1 MGSFLRKR
9 LWHWFCPSDPL
20 VHFCKGRA
28 CKCHFSSKEAE
39 AIRDYSHQSL
49 EASLE
54 DRRERTEDSL
64 CSVVCYTHS
73 TGTNILQW
81 DVLK

>member
-1 MGSFLRKR
+1 ML
-9 LWHWFCPSDPL
+9 CPSDPL
-20 VHFCKGRA
+20 VHFCKGKE
-28 CKCHFSSKEAE
+28 CKRHFSREEAE
-39 AIRDYSHQSL
+39 GTGNKRLFPPLL

-64 CSVVCYTHS
+64 TSLAVCSTHS